1 MSDTEDGPAMVPSAR
16 LREETSAKRAAMARA
31 AELEAELAVLSKRAS
46 TADTLAKQLEEE
58 RTRYSTASSSW
69 EAERAVYQLGITDP
83 EAIEVARH
91 LHGRLPEQGRPA
103 LADWLRSAKEDP
115 SKAPRALVPYLAQPA
130 PTPAPATSAATSSTA
145 LGSSPSPSAA
155 SSQRPGATA
164 PAAAATQLDA
174 GQIRA
179 LYQEAARTGDW
190 SKWDAVRSSIRG
202 RG

>member
-31 AELEAELAVLSKRAS
+31 AELEAELAVLGKRAS

-58 RTRYSTASSSW
+58 RAKYTSAASSW

-91 LHGRLPEQGRPA
+91 LHGRLPEQNRPP
-103 LADWLRSAKEDP
+103 LADWLKAAKEDP
-115 SKAPRALVPYLAQPA
+115 GKAPKALVPYLAQPA
-130 PTPAPATSAATSSTA
+130 APAAPAAPAPASPAP
-145 LGSSPSPSAA
+145 SPSPSAA
-155 SSQRPGATA
+155 SSQRPGVTA
-164 PAAAATQLDA
+164 PAAATTQLDA

>member
-58 RTRYSTASSSW
+58 RTRYSTAFSSW

-130 PTPAPATSAATSSTA
+130 PAGPAASAAASTAAPAP
-145 LGSSPSPSAA
+145 SPSPSAA

-202 RG
+202 RS